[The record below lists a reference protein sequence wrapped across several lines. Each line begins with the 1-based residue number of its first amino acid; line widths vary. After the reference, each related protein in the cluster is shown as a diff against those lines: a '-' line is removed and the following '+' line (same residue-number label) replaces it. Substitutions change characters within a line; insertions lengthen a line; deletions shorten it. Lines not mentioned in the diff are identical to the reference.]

1 MMRGDHCDEEQA
13 SLKFAQQIL
22 VCLGLIMAGVMVG
35 YGVNPE
41 NPALQAMFELVKI
54 GTLPIVTL
62 LISCSQSRK

>member
-1 MMRGDHCDEEQA
+1 MMRGDHGDEEQA

-41 NPALQAMFELVKI
+41 NPALQAMFDLVKI